1 MNLKE
6 SISVSIEGVWANK
19 MRSALTMLGIIIGIA
34 SVIAVVTIGKSGQ
47 QYIMKEMER
56 FGAQTF
62 SVETKWDSKEEKS
75 DSDLTIE
82 DAENLREISPSI
94 DQMVAIQ
101 TASAS
106 IVGPKGKESAT
117 VKGTGAEYSDMMTEA
132 KIVSGRFYSP
142 ADDKEMRSVIV
153 LDKALAEKLFNN
165 QNPIGQ
171 RVQVN
176 NHSLV
181 VIGLTEKTS
190 DSFGMGRIK
199 WAYAPIRTFQQVFND
214 KKVSYLQGTAVEK
227 EGLSQ
232 AMEQAVQYLN
242 RKHKHVDHYE
252 ASSPQQEAES
262 INQITGTLTL
272 IFGVIAG
279 ISLVVGGIGVMN
291 IMLVSVTERTREIG
305 IRKALGAQ
313 RKDILF
319 QFLIESLIVCLIGGA
334 FGTLLGIGIA
344 SLISSLAKLPPLVSW
359 DSVIIAFVF
368 SSAIGIFFGMYP
380 ANKAARLD
388 PIEALRY
395 E

>member
-1 MNLKE
+1 MNLNE

-34 SVIAVVTIGKSGQ
+34 SVIAVVTIAKSGE
-47 QYIMKEMER
+47 QYIMKKVESL
-56 FGAQTF
+56 GALTF
-62 SVETKWDSKEEKS
+62 NVDTKWGSKEVKS
-75 DSDLTIE
+75 DNDITIE
-82 DAENLREISPSI
+82 DAENLRQISPNI
-94 DQMVAIQ
+94 DQLVAVLQ
-101 TASAS
+101 VSAS
-106 IVGPKGKESAT
+106 IVGPKGTESASI
-117 VKGTGAEYSDMMTEA
+117 KGTGAEYGDMMSDA

-142 ADDKEMRSVIV
+142 ADDKEMRSVTV
-153 LDKALAEKLFNN
+153 LDKELAGKLFKN

-171 RVQVN
+171 RVQIN
-176 NHSLV
+176 NHYLL
-181 VIGLTEKTS
+181 VIGLAEHSS
-190 DSFGMGRIK
+190 DSPKKGQI
-199 WAYAPIRTFQQVFND
+199 AYTPIRTTQQIFND
-214 KKVSYLQGTAVEK
+214 KKVGLEGTAVDK
-227 EGLSQ
+227 EGLSK

-252 ASSPQQEAES
+252 ARSMLHES
-262 INQITGTLTL
+262 ESFKQITGTITL
-272 IFGVIAG
+272 IFVVIAG

-334 FGTLLGIGIA
+334 IGTVLGIGFA
-344 SLISSLAKLPPLVSW
+344 LLVSSLANLPPLVSW
-359 DSVIIAFVF
+359 DSVIIAFGF
-368 SSAIGIFFGMYP
+368 SSAIGIFFGIYP